1 MTRLFL
7 EGRTETVRSCTREA
21 CNFVRAMDDKE
32 KTVGVGLTG
41 GFCHFHA
48 LTDTFAE
55 FMGRLLRARP
65 MMGTRNRKEPSLVSD
80 LEELSD
86 GGDR

>member
-1 MTRLFL
+1 MWALL
-7 EGRTETVRSCTREA
+7 EASVISTPSLIHLQT
-21 CNFVRAMDDKE
+21 
-32 KTVGVGLTG
+32 
-41 GFCHFHA
+41 
-48 LTDTFAE
+48 

-86 GGDR
+86 GGRQIVQHSMIMGLTQGTGGAHKREPWLHNVALFDY